1 MREAAMSAPVRC
13 TRRCDNREQKTTSRG
28 RKLLWEVF
36 LLCEAAA
43 AGHRKQ
49 RIKQETNSKNGLRP
63 QR

>member
-1 MREAAMSAPVRC
+1 MSAPVRC

-49 RIKQETNSKNGLRP
+49 RIKQENISKIVLRQ